1 MSGYS
6 AIVYSVKCIVAF
18 FRLLATLEL
27 QVLEARSLPDTDTFF
42 LSKLVNRKDVTDP
55 YVSGYLDT
63 TKVMIDDDDEEAE

>member
-1 MSGYS
+1 MLIL
-6 AIVYSVKCIVAF
+6 ALDF
-18 FRLLATLEL
+18 WLLSSLGL
-27 QVLEARSLPDTDTFF
+27 QVLEARNLPDTDF